1 VGTRA
6 DNLISE
12 LRMDAAGTKAP
23 IQHLWSVLAI
33 NLGLLVFNLLP
44 IYPLDGGEILS
55 ALVWFVLRRAHSLKV
70 VANVWLRWVSVER
83 LPHDARE
90 SAMDWSPE

>member
-1 VGTRA
+1 M
-6 DNLISE
+6 SE

-55 ALVWFVLRRAHSLKV
+55 AVLWFVLRRAPQPESGCKRM
-70 VANVWLRWVSVER
+70 ASMGVSGS
-83 LPHDARE
+83 
-90 SAMDWSPE
+90 SAS